1 MKRWATRRTGRS
13 PTAVIALAVTVC
25 LVGVLVSLYLGGR
38 TSRTAAAAASIDMP
52 VPTEYVTDK
61 AGVIDAD
68 SARRLSGYLKELEEK
83 TGAQVLVLTVDTTG
97 GVPIQNYTFTLAE
110 KWGLGQKDKD
120 NGALIVVAVKDRKY
134 WITVG
139 YGLEG
144 PLPDAFVGRVARKY
158 FVPNFRQ
165 GKFGKGLFDGTVA
178 LLAKLEQ
185 EYGVS
190 LSGMPQVAPPPARR
204 SPGAVSVLF
213 NLLFPLAFIVLV
225 IVAAIRRRAFVL
237 FGTGGSSGWTSGGGS
252 WGSFGGGGGS

>member
-1 MKRWATRRTGRS
+1 MMRLKRWATRRTGRS

-213 NLLFPLAFIVLV
+213 NLLFP
-225 IVAAIRRRAFVL
+225 AIFL
-237 FGTGGSSGWTSGGGS
+237 NGYGKLQMI
-252 WGSFGGGGGS
+252 